1 MLSSPPL
8 PLPPPSRRRVFMV
21 VTCWLFQRLSLP
33 VPPWWTLTSDQYVL
47 WVYVCVVG
55 VRMCCGCTYVLWV
68 YMCVVCVCMCCGCT
82 CVYTCECMG
91 VCVHVYLC
99 VCVRMCMCVHACI
112 HVYVVLSYSPVHTQS
127 LYGNTIL
134 VGGNS
139 LLPGFTERM
148 TRELNM
154 NTPPVSSAAQS
165 CALQGVCGHHSPS
178 ACVYI
183 YTYVAWKYEITSN
196 HQIQNTCEDS

>member
-1 MLSSPPL
+1 M
-8 PLPPPSRRRVFMV
+8 
-21 VTCWLFQRLSLP
+21 CC
-33 VPPWWTLTSDQYVL
+33 
-47 WVYVCVVG
+47 VYVCV
-55 VRMCCGCTYVLWV
+55 C
-68 YMCVVCVCMCCGCT
+68 VCVCVHVCVRVCVCVCT
-82 CVYTCECMG
+82 CVY
-91 VCVHVYLC
+91 VCVYVHMC
-99 VCVRMCMCVHACI
+99 TCVRAYI

-165 CALQGVCGHHSPS
+165 CALQGVCGHHSAS
-178 ACVYI
+178 ACVHI
-183 YTYVAWKYEITSN
+183 YTYVAWKSEIISN